1 MNLGNMTFDNGIL
14 HLANWLG
21 NVIMPTIAAAFIII
35 AILQFSKGQEFS
47 HSMYGALACSRAT
60 SMERPWAFLKAL
72 AEVPYDALEAI
83 TLSDDRMRTFRG
95 LSGVGGGGPPYT
107 LKNVIVFGLLASMFS
122 SRFCSAICS
131 VARFYSPTANPI
143 S

>member
-47 HSMYGALACSRAT
+47 HSMYGALACLLVSGLTRAFET
-60 SMERPWAFLKAL
+60 FASQAAWNNPDLYWISITDPDRLGRECDFAGLRSVPGRGNGAAIGNLLTGSSHQRLAAPLCNGGSVPHGFRPA
-72 AEVPYDALEAI
+72 
-83 TLSDDRMRTFRG
+83 S
-95 LSGVGGGGPPYT
+95 SG
-107 LKNVIVFGLLASMFS
+107 
-122 SRFCSAICS
+122 
-131 VARFYSPTANPI
+131 
-143 S
+143 